1 MVCAYSGVEGSGAMS
16 RSGWSRVRV
25 AAHLLLVGGAHELQ
39 LGVLSGRVVVHGDVP
54 GTLTNEIH
62 S

>member
-1 MVCAYSGVEGSGAMS
+1 MQCPAPVEVVCVLLP
-16 RSGWSRVRV
+16 
-25 AAHLLLVGGAHELQ
+25 HLLLVGGAHELQ